1 MNDKVHAERM
11 QHLIEALRQ
20 AGARELAETLD
31 KHVEGRTRGEDTR
44 TLAALW
50 LS

>member
-1 MNDKVHAERM
+1 MNDKGSAERL

-20 AGARELAETLD
+20 AGAQDLAETLG
-31 KHVEGRTRGEDTR
+31 KHVDGRTRGEDTH
-44 TLAALW
+44 TLASLW